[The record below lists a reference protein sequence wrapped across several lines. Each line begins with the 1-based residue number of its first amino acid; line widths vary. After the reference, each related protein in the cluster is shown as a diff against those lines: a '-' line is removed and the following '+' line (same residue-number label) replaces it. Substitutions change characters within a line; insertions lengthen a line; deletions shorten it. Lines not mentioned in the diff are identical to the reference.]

1 MNMTSSPSWLGNTGS
16 PWLGSSATPST
27 SSAGAC
33 IIMVDGDDL
42 ALIEIKPAAI
52 VDVFA
57 REARHAMYT
66 LTANGRPIVTR
77 AAGLH
82 GPSDLPPL
90 RARAQETCRL
100 LGVNPSA
107 MCPDRRFPPGALHD
121 ALKGKAEK
129 RRRPP
134 AVLA

>member
-1 MNMTSSPSWLGNTGS
+1 MKMTSSPSWPGNTGS

-77 AAGLH
+77 AAGQ
-82 GPSDLPPL
+82 GN
-90 RARAQETCRL
+90 RI
-100 LGVNPSA
+100 
-107 MCPDRRFPPGALHD
+107 
-121 ALKGKAEK
+121 
-129 RRRPP
+129 
-134 AVLA
+134 